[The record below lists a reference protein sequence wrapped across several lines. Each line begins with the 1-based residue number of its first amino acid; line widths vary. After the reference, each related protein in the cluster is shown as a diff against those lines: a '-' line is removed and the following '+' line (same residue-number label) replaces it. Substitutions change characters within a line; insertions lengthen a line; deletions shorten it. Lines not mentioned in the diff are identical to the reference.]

1 MKTWARLRL
10 TAPCA
15 DGAQRY
21 CQSASSTVA
30 SHQGGCLPDPPYLR
44 GVAALLVTSL
54 ATGSGWAQTSADPAR
69 GSSLSEVRVVAPTE
83 QPPATQVSEDVKTAP
98 ASVTVLEKKDL
109 DRKTINT
116 YGDILR
122 GVTGVNVL
130 EYHQG
135 LIAYG
140 ITLRG
145 FDSDHGRNIAVFL
158 DGMPLNVTGS
168 QHTNGYMDLAQLIP
182 ELVNRAELVRG
193 PFSVYAGNHAVAG
206 SLQFYT
212 EAAVQSS
219 IKVTVDNYGRT
230 RVLPIKSFNAG
241 PGQGLIALDLTKGRG
256 YSDQSDIER
265 INLFTRYQM
274 PLGDGL
280 ASARLQIYDA
290 KAEAPGYLD
299 RDAILAGKVGLRDF
313 LVRGIG
319 DAKSQQNLVLNYRSN
334 DADGTGGFGTGW
346 FTSIYLNNDTRKR
359 WVNYDLNTPVRRDD
373 TLTQERDR
381 LQQLGFDLRKTST
394 FKTVGLPSQFTGGI
408 QYNREQLNGRRFL
421 TNSDHDELQPSAAMP
436 DTRIADRKIVTT
448 TKAVYG
454 QYQIQPVQ
462 RLKVTAGLRY
472 DRISFDTK
480 LRPDDDTYAAALAA
494 TGTAGAQQSFGTFSP
509 KLGAAVALLEP
520 GKGYRAEVFA
530 NAARGFKSP
539 YAFSDLYANVGG
551 GRGVI
556 DLSLSPVRS
565 YEVGVQGG
573 AADNSHRWRA
583 SVWDTR
589 QSREAD
595 VNNAGIYQSFKSTKR
610 SGFDLEG
617 DVLVRKATRVFAN
630 YSHVNAH
637 TLEPVT
643 PGFDRIPNAPDYVGT
658 LGVASV
664 FSFGANRFDLSLAD
678 SLIGP
683 QNVTT
688 DGAVRTHNY
697 HRAVARVAY
706 TRPEWNKAVVF
717 LNLVGY
723 SRQLDELVFD
733 FGGGQ
738 FGTNVA
744 PRLRATL
751 GLQVPF

>member
-1 MKTWARLRL
+1 M
-10 TAPCA
+10 
-15 DGAQRY
+15 G
-21 CQSASSTVA
+21 
-30 SHQGGCLPDPPYLR
+30 
-44 GVAALLVTSL
+44 LLL
-54 ATGSGWAQTSADPAR
+54 ATLSTGASWAQTSADAGR
-69 GSSLSEVRVVAPTE
+69 ATSSLSEVRVVAPNE
-83 QPPATQVSEDVKTAP
+83 QPPATEVSEDVKTAP
-98 ASVTVLEKKDL
+98 ASVTVIEKKEL
-109 DRKTINT
+109 DRKTITT
-116 YGDILR
+116 YGDIVR

-193 PFSVYAGNHAVAG
+193 PFSVFAGNHAVAG

-212 EAAVQSS
+212 EAAVPSS
-219 IKVTVDNYGRT
+219 VKLTVDSFGRT
-230 RVLPIKSFNAG
+230 RLLPIKSFNAG
-241 PGQGLIALDLTKGRG
+241 PGQALIALDLTTGRG
-256 YSDQSDIER
+256 YSDRSDIER
-265 INLFTRYQM
+265 LNLFTRYQM

-299 RDAILAGKVGLRDF
+299 RDALVAGRIGLRDF
-313 LVRGIG
+313 LARGIG
-319 DAKSQQNLVLNYRSN
+319 DAKRQQNVVLNYRSN
-334 DADGTGGFGTGW
+334 DADGVGGFGTGW
-346 FTSIYLNNDTRKR
+346 FASVYLNNDTRKR
-359 WVNYDLNTPVRRDD
+359 WVNYDLSLPVRRDD

-381 LQQLGFDLRKTST
+381 LQQFGFDLRKTST
-394 FKTVGLPSQFTGGI
+394 FKTAGLPSQFVGGV

-421 TNSDHDELQPSAAMP
+421 TDSDHDPLQPTLALP
-436 DTRIADRKIVTT
+436 DVDPVDRKIVTT
-448 TKAVYG
+448 TKAAYG
-454 QYQIQPVQ
+454 QYQLQPVQ

-472 DRISFDTK
+472 DRISFDTR
-480 LRPDDDTYAAALAA
+480 LRPDDDTYTPALAA
-494 TGTAGAQQSFGTFSP
+494 TGSTAAQQSFGIFSP
-509 KLGAAVALLEP
+509 KLGAAIALLEP

-539 YAFSDLYANVGG
+539 YAFSDLYANVGA

-589 QSREAD
+589 QNREAD
-595 VNNAGIYQSFKSTKR
+595 VNSAGIYQSFKSTKR
-610 SGFDLEG
+610 NGFDLEG
-617 DVLVRKATRVFAN
+617 DVLLHKATRVFAN
-630 YSHVNAH
+630 YSHVTAR
-637 TLEPVT
+637 TLDPVT
-643 PGFDRIPNAPDYVGT
+643 PGFDRIPNAPDYVAT
-658 LGVASV
+658 LGVASLV
-664 FSFGANRFDLSLAD
+664 SFGLNRFDLSLAD

-697 HRAVARVAY
+697 HRAIARVAY
-706 TRPEWNKAVVF
+706 TRPDWNKAVVF
-717 LNLVGY
+717 LNLVAY

-738 FGTNVA
+738 YGTNVA

-751 GLQVPF
+751 GLQIPF